1 MSENMWQEMTLE
13 RITDLR
19 SRTVGKS
26 YINWPCNIV
35 SQVLDLAERAL
46 RAADPAPAREP
57 EIVARPDHHPLDKLY
72 ADPQFQK
79 EYHEELARERAAEP
93 EPAVSEARVCLK
105 CGRTEVGWRYNRC
118 PNCGEMADDPAPAE
132 GAPQSWEAVCRDV
145 LAERV
150 AQDQQWGGST
160 HDDNHRPDEWCLY
173 IDKQRRLARDADDP
187 RAYESRLIKIAALA
201 VAAIQSSRRLN
212 QPKAPDPTPA
222 PAPVTPQR
230 IREIVTDCVNTLVG
244 LGVSKTLAESP
255 RQFSELLLLAD
266 WMEQKQ

>member
-35 SQVLDLAERAL
+35 SQVLDLADRAL

-79 EYHEELARERAAEP
+79 EYHEELARERA
-93 EPAVSEARVCLK
+93 V
-105 CGRTEVGWRYNRC
+105 N
-118 PNCGEMADDPAPAE
+118 PAPAE
-132 GAPQSWEAVCRDV
+132 GAPPFRCSVYQEI
-145 LAERV
+145 LAERIL
-150 AQDQQWGGST
+150 QDQQWGGST

-212 QPKAPDPTPA
+212 QPKAPGAAPA

-230 IREIVTDCVNTLVG
+230 IREIVTDCINTLVG